1 MTILEIGCCG
11 AYCKTCR
18 AAATGSLC
26 RGCKLG
32 YATGERDIARAR
44 CRIKL
49 CCFRDH
55 GLETCA
61 DCADYPACDLIRGY
75 HDKNGTK
82 YRKYRRTLDFIKARG
97 YAEFIKAA
105 DNWTGPYGKLHG

>member
-18 AAATGSLC
+18 ASTTGAQC

-32 YATGERDIARAR
+32 YATGERDITKAR

-61 DCADYPACDLIRGY
+61 DCADYPACDIIRGY

-82 YRKYRRTLDFIKARG
+82 YGKYRQTLDFIQAQG
-97 YAEFIKAA
+97 YTEFIRVA
-105 DNWTGPYGKLHG
+105 DGWTGPYGKIPG